1 MVIKASE
8 YSAEIRVIK
17 YLTPDVVADASVD
30 GFRKY
35 FLDRLNRLRSI
46 IVLRSDMRDAI
57 SIAEAKYMKDH
68 VKVVGLVY
76 EKRNLSKNVILLKL
90 EDESGMVDV
99 VITSSSKAFKLAK
112 EVLLDSCI
120 GVEGN
125 FRNGRIY
132 AESIILPDVIPPPK
146 PKDLP
151 DIGIAFLS
159 DLHVGS
165 SLFLEKSLLQFI
177 KWLRGEL
184 NIGHDLAESIKYVII
199 AGDLVDGVGIY
210 PGQDKELKICSLHA
224 QYESLSKLLAML
236 PDHIEVIVIPGNHD
250 ATTHA
255 VPYVPL
261 FKEYAEPLYE
271 LPNVHIFGDPL
282 LIEIHG
288 IKILVTHGRSL
299 DDIISSVPGASFS
312 CNGVLKAMQCMV
324 RLRHL
329 APIYGGKTPLL
340 PLDKDLLVIDT
351 VPHIIHMGH
360 VHVYGIGKYKGVI
373 LMNTGTWQEQTAY
386 QKTMGIVPTT
396 GIVGIIKLKD
406 MSVKVMKF

>member
-8 YSAEIRVIK
+8 YSTEIRVIK
-17 YLTPDVVADASVD
+17 HLTSDIVANASVN

-35 FLDRLNRLRSI
+35 FLDRLDRLRKI
-46 IVLRSDMRDAI
+46 ITSRSDMRDVV
-57 SIAEAKYMKDH
+57 SIAEAKHIKDH
-68 VKVVGLVY
+68 VKIVGLVY
-76 EKRNLSKNVILLKL
+76 ERRNIGKNVVLLKL

-99 VITSSSKAFKLAK
+99 VITSSSKAFSTAK

-120 GVEGN
+120 GIEGN

-132 AESIILPDVIPPPK
+132 AEGIILPDITPPPK
-146 PKDLP
+146 PEDLP

-165 SLFLEKSLLQFI
+165 SLFLEKSFTRFI
-177 KWLRGEL
+177 KWLRGAL
-184 NIGHDLAESIKYVII
+184 SIGCDLAESIKYVII

-210 PGQDKELKICSLHA
+210 PGQDKELKICSLYA
-224 QYESLSKLLAML
+224 QYKSLSKLLAML
-236 PDHIEVIVIPGNHD
+236 PDHIDVIVIPGNHD

-282 LIEIHG
+282 FIEIHG

-299 DDIISSVPGASFS
+299 DDVISSVPGALFS
-312 CNGVLKAMQCMV
+312 SNGVLKAMQCMV

-329 APIYGGKTPLL
+329 APIYGGKTPIL
-340 PLDKDLLVIDT
+340 PIDKDLLVIDI
-351 VPHIIHMGH
+351 VPHIVHMGH
-360 VHVYGIGKYKGVI
+360 VHVYSVGSYKGVI
-373 LMNTGTWQEQTAY
+373 LMNTGTWQKQTAY
-386 QKTMGIVPTT
+386 QKTMGITPTT
-396 GIVGIIKLKD
+396 SIVGIIKLKE
-406 MSVKVMKF
+406 MSIKVMKF